1 MHLKGKAVI
10 QIIDSMK
17 RKVLNVLHF
26 LKLFIIRLQWSSGHI
41 TFIDWMNIQVLN
53 IVSVFSQIPIH
64 GYGCSGVR
72 LSSKDASN
80 PTQLEEPLKE
90 LEPVAV

>member
-1 MHLKGKAVI
+1 MHLKGNAVI

-17 RKVLNVLHF
+17 RMVLNVLHF
-26 LKLFIIRLQWSSGHI
+26 LQLFIIRLQWFSGCI
-41 TFIDWMNIQVLN
+41 PFIDWMNIQVLN
-53 IVSVFSQIPIH
+53 IVLVFSQIPIQ
-64 GYGCSGVR
+64 GYGCSWVR
-72 LSSKDASN
+72 LYSKDGRD